1 MLKNNKP
8 DNNNSSPSHLFT
20 FTNKKWER
28 KIIFEIC
35 LSLLFYGMGI
45 GPCLLWGGGAVVVLD
60 LDSSVRASEGDSALY
75 SLTPSISE
83 SPCNLKS

>member
-1 MLKNNKP
+1 MGKENNFW
-8 DNNNSSPSHLFT
+8 NLFIPVILRDGY
-20 FTNKKWER
+20 WP
-28 KIIFEIC
+28 
-35 LSLLFYGMGI
+35 LSAVR
-45 GPCLLWGGGAVVVLD
+45 GGAVVVLD